1 MIQRPSKEPRAKDAS
16 RSKSPELPGSRE
28 GDRLDREVRRGLER
42 F

>member
-1 MIQRPSKEPRAKDAS
+1 MIQRPSKEPRAEDAT
-16 RSKSPELPGSRE
+16 RSKIPELPGARE